1 MIGDAAMSATFVVP
15 LLLAGALWGW
25 PSPVPRD
32 RVPEL
37 GSGGDSGAGRE
48 GKLPGWMWFAA
59 AAPLLLAGPHV
70 ALALV
75 MVART
80 VMSLAAESK
89 RRASVEKGTASA
101 ARVAETLAADLRAG
115 ATPVSALTAAA
126 AEAGEPLAGVL
137 GEAASRA
144 RLGGSVAGS
153 LDRAVDDGPA
163 MVELRRLADAW
174 RVAETHGL
182 RLADVIVH
190 GRGDIIARRAHRS
203 RTAAALAG
211 PRVTMF
217 ILMALP
223 VFGVVM
229 GQLLGAR
236 PLQFL
241 AGGGIG
247 GVVLVVGVG
256 LTCAGALWGT
266 RILATAEGTA

>member
-1 MIGDAAMSATFVVP
+1 MSGAAMSATFVVP

-37 GSGGDSGAGRE
+37 GAGDGDSGAGRD

-75 MVART
+75 MLART

-115 ATPVSALTAAA
+115 ATPVAALTAAA

-182 RLADVIVH
+182 RLADVISH

>member
-1 MIGDAAMSATFVVP
+1 MTGAAALSTTFLLP

-25 PSPVPRD
+25 PSPTPRD

-37 GSGGDSGAGRE
+37 GSGGDAGE
-48 GKLPGWMWFAA
+48 GGVGKLPGWMWFAA
-59 AAPLLLAGPHV
+59 AAPLLLGGPHV
-70 ALALV
+70 ALAMV

-80 VMSLAAESK
+80 VMSLAAQSA
-89 RRASVEKGTASA
+89 RRASTEEGTASA

-115 ATPVSALTAAA
+115 ATPVAALTAAA
-126 AEAGEPLAGVL
+126 AEAGEPLAGAL

-182 RLADVIVH
+182 RLADVIDH
-190 GRGDIIARRAHRS
+190 GRGDIVARRAHRS
-203 RTAAALAG
+203 RTAAALSG

-241 AGGGIG
+241 ADGGIG